1 MAETKITLLEPI
13 RGHTGEI
20 AELVLRSPK
29 YSDIMLLGEPTTYA
43 RSEGGMIYTAERDG
57 VIQSYIE
64 RLLIEPKDTGL
75 LGQLSLADTLK
86 LKDVVTGFF
95 YTAREVISPSSR
107 DD

>member
-1 MAETKITLLEPI
+1 MAETKVQLLETI
-13 RGHTGEI
+13 RSHSGEVT
-20 AELVLRSPK
+20 ELVLRSPK
-29 YSDIMLLGEPTTYA
+29 YSDVMLLGEPTTYA
-43 RSEGGMIYTAERDG
+43 RSEGGMIFTSERDG

-64 RLLIEPKDTGL
+64 RLIVEPKDTGL